1 MCRGVFMVLN
11 WQHDFQPTPDMFK
24 SYFYQTSFLKKS
36 IFPVIAEKKIPNIWH
51 CVLLFFVALN
61 TVCISNLCSPGPPS
75 APRDLSAFRQH
86 SVGRLILSWT
96 PPEDTGGRNDIT
108 YSVECQHC
116 DGVVCQPCGERVRY
130 EPGSTKLTEARV
142 SVSELEAHLN
152 YTFIVQAHSGVSQLA
167 SEAQRPP
174 SRSNVTIFLHY
185 TGECS

>member
-1 MCRGVFMVLN
+1 MVLN
-11 WQHDFQPTPDMFK
+11 WQHDFQLTPDMFK
-24 SYFYQTSFLKKS
+24 SYFYQTSKKKRS
-36 IFPVIAEKKIPNIWH
+36 IFPVIAEKKNPNIWH
-51 CVLLFFVALN
+51 RVLLFFVALN
-61 TVCISNLCSPGPPS
+61 AACISNLCSPGPPS
-75 APRDLSAFRQH
+75 APRDLSAVRQP

-108 YSVECQHC
+108 YSVECQRC

-167 SEAQRPP
+167 SEAQRPA

-185 TGECS
+185 TGEHS